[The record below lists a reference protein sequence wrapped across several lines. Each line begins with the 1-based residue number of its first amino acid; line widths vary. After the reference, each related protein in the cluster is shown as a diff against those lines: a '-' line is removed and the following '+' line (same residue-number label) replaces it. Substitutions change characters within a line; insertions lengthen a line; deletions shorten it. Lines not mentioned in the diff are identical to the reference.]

1 MAQQPPNVFKNP
13 EIVKR
18 LLVTLGCLTAYIVGR
33 GIPVPGI
40 HPDTLASILSG
51 KSGATLHPVS
61 IFALGIV
68 PYLNAIIVLSLLRAA
83 GWIKALAAVDA
94 AGRRGVDRIAR
105 FLAAAFAVV
114 MGYFLAARVEGLAG
128 PLFMFMAAATFAAGA
143 MAVLWLAEEITED
156 GVGSGVLLILFVE
169 VSAKAWGGISQLNS
183 LLGGEDISLLLAIGV
198 VALTALTLFTTV
210 LLETAQRL
218 TSVQY
223 AKRVIGR
230 KMMGGQQTTIPIKA
244 NPAGAL
250 GVIAASIVV
259 SWPSPLL
266 ALSEYPVVYYPVF
279 AALIVAF
286 GWLYRQAN
294 IDPKELTGQIR
305 NTGGFIHGI
314 RSGEPMLA
322 HFRRQLSRLSW
333 GTGLPIAAI
342 VLVPAI
348 VLLAAGSP
356 MTLDGTALFVAAA
369 VTLDMM
375 AQVQSRAMMLG
386 RPGFSR

>member
-1 MAQQPPNVFKNP
+1 MAQQPPNAFQNP
-13 EIVKR
+13 EIIKR

-33 GIPVPGI
+33 AVPVPGI
-40 HPDTLASILSG
+40 HPDVLLGILSG
-51 KSGATLHPVS
+51 KSEASMHSVS
-61 IFALGIV
+61 IFALGVV
-68 PYLNAIIVLSLLRAA
+68 PYLNAVIVLSLIRAG
-83 GWIKALAAVDA
+83 GWIKALAAADA

-105 FLAAAFAVV
+105 FLTAAFAVV

-128 PLFMFMAAATFAAGA
+128 PLSMFMAAGTFAAGS
-143 MAVLWLAEEITED
+143 MAVLWLAEEITDD

-169 VSAKAWGGISQLNS
+169 VSARAWGGLSQLNS

-198 VALTALTLFTTV
+198 VALTALTIFTTV

-223 AKRVIGR
+223 SKRVIGR

-259 SWPSPLL
+259 SWPAPLL

-279 AALIVAF
+279 AALIVAL
-286 GWLYRQAN
+286 GWLYRRAN
-294 IDPKELTGQIR
+294 IDPKELAGQIR

-322 HFRRQLSRLSW
+322 HFRRQLSRLAL
-333 GTGLPIAAI
+333 GTGLPITVV

-348 VLLAAGSP
+348 VLRAIGSP
-356 MTLDGTALFVAAA
+356 MAIDGTALFVAAA